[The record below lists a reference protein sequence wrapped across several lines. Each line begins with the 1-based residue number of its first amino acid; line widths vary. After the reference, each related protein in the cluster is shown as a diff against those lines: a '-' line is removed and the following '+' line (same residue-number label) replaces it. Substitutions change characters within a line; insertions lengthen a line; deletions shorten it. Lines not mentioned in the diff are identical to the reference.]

1 MEVLNLTKP
10 PGHPSASHTL
20 GVILYTPGNEFS
32 SVENFAS
39 LLTFK
44 YGLIFFFSSFSL
56 KKLFMCF
63 TSYKIISLSSSNWP
77 PGACF
82 YITTVSE
89 MAKRL
94 PWAQSAELGW
104 AGSSHGAKSIGGLG
118 ITGLLQRV
126 KFGSSITC

>member
-10 PGHPSASHTL
+10 PGHPSASLTV
-20 GVILYTPGNEFS
+20 GVILYTPRNEFS

-44 YGLIFFFSSFSL
+44 YGLIFFSFFFSL

-63 TSYKIISLSSSNWP
+63 TSYKIISLPSSDWL

-82 YITTVSE
+82 YITVVSE
-89 MAKRL
+89 MTKRYHGHSL
-94 PWAQSAELGW
+94 QNW
-104 AGSSHGAKSIGGLG
+104 AGLGVAMGQRALGA
-118 ITGLLQRV
+118 
-126 KFGSSITC
+126 